1 MSEYGIKIKNYEAA
15 SLYECYW
22 GFRQYPDT
30 ENAMLSNSL
39 FKDFL
44 IESGMEVRKDG
55 SSRDIICL
63 AFSYKTKAYKEL
75 LEKIPKI
82 YTDEII
88 KNQILTNLETN
99 IDKCVELK
107 KERLR
112 EMAYEDGVTVR
123 YKDTEIHYKMLYRT
137 PGKAKKGTCMFIR
150 DSLYDKAHEF
160 LTMGI
165 QLPEKNAPII
175 QLGAY
180 QSLITSGTVG
190 TIDIDPNQILVLR
203 DVDSSMTAPAVTIE
217 LDENKHCVAR
227 KRDSYELKN
236 CIFDGQALIDMSI
249 FPKWADGYIL
259 LRNHMTKCAAF
270 NTNIELFM
278 RERFGSEYD
287 TATVKDMFGRDVKVS
302 NIKLICT
309 ESVMKWL
316 NFNITF
322 DYWASWVRKNHNH
335 WGIVKTTHESKL
347 GDVQR
352 MSYQM
357 INALDLETMPEVTA
371 RSVNYIDKLKKD
383 NKVFLEYLRKN
394 TNFANDYDVLVALTE
409 HNPDFVYS
417 SYFRDRKRKIIEAY
431 VLNFKSGKVIQ
442 NADNLTIVGSPYAML
457 LHAVGENVEDDPT
470 FTTEDGAIQC
480 WTERF
485 RDNEFL
491 AEFRSPF
498 NHMSNLGH
506 LHNRYHPFFDRYFRL
521 GKLCIAVNMQH
532 TCFQDRN
539 NGSDMDS
546 DSIYTTNQP
555 DIVEHARKCYVQY
568 STVVN
573 KIPKEKNIYD
583 NAPKDFAKAD
593 IVLANSQLGIG
604 ESSNLAQI
612 ALSYTYNFPEQK
624 YQDIAMIL
632 AVVAQ
637 ICVDSSKRKF
647 DLDTTEEIHY
657 IKSQLDIE
665 ENGLPLFWQITKKDK
680 RKARTNEQRKQMIR
694 ANKEKIE
701 KKINPKL
708 VCPMNYM
715 YLLNLNRYRSDT
727 KTIPIEQFLVPVA
740 VKEKR
745 KRSEKIEKMI
755 EKYALAVT
763 NAESSQ
769 ETDWYDG
776 TNLLLMDNF
785 EELIKD
791 IRKTGIS
798 SNYTGLMHWL
808 INRAFRIPEQTK
820 NCNSKVNANKPVL
833 LKVLYEV
840 NPEAFLSC
848 FTKEQQ
854 LKKAVQQGIS

>member
-1 MSEYGIKIKNYEAA
+1 MSEYGIKIKNYEMA

-30 ENAMLSNSL
+30 ENAMLANSL

-44 IESGMEVRKDG
+44 MESGMEVRKDG

-63 AFSYKTKAYKEL
+63 AFSYKTKGYKEL
-75 LEKIPKI
+75 IEKIPKI
-82 YTDEII
+82 FTEDKATEILANI
-88 KNQILTNLETN
+88 EKNKE
-99 IDKCVELK
+99 KCIEIK

-112 EMAYEDGVTVR
+112 EMAYEDGVTVK

-160 LTMGI
+160 LTMGM
-165 QLPEKNAPII
+165 QLPNTNAPII

-180 QSLITSGTVG
+180 QSLITSGMVG
-190 TIDIDPNQILVLR
+190 TIEIDPDQILVLR
-203 DVDSSMTAPAVTIE
+203 DVDSAIITPAITIE
-217 LDENKHCVAR
+217 QDKDKHCIVN

-249 FPKWADGYIL
+249 FPSWADGYVL

-278 RERFGSEYD
+278 REHFGAEYD

-316 NFNITF
+316 NFDLSF
-322 DYWASWVRKNHNH
+322 DYWAAWVRKNHNK

-357 INALDLETMPEVTA
+357 INALDLKTMPEVTA

-394 TNFANDYDVLVALTE
+394 VNFANDYDVLVALTE

-417 SYFRDRKRKIIEAY
+417 SYFRDRKRKIIEGY

-457 LHAVGENVEDDPT
+457 LHAIGENVEDDPT
-470 FTTEDGAIQC
+470 FETEDGAIQC

-491 AEFRSPF
+491 AEFRTPF
-498 NHMSNLGH
+498 NNFCNLGH

-521 GKLCIAVNMQH
+521 GRLCIAVNMQH

-555 DIVEHARKCYVQY
+555 DIVEHARQCYKQY
-568 STVVN
+568 PTIAN
-573 KIPKEKNIYD
+573 LIPKEKNIY
-583 NAPKDFAKAD
+583 NNTLKDYAKAD
-593 IVLANSQLGIG
+593 CVLAASQLAIG
-604 ESSNLAQI
+604 ESSNLAQL
-612 ALSYTYNFPEQK
+612 ALTYTYNFDNPK
-624 YQDIAMIL
+624 YQDISCIL
-632 AVVAQ
+632 SVVAQ
-637 ICVDSSKRKF
+637 LAIDSAKRKF
-647 DLDTTEEIHY
+647 DVDIPAEIKY
-657 IKSQLDIE
+657 LKSQLDIE
-665 ENGLPLFWQITKKDK
+665 QNGLPYFWQITKKDK
-680 RKARTNEQRKQMIR
+680 RKARTNEQRRKMIKD
-694 ANKEKIE
+694 NKEKIE

-715 YLLNLNRYRSDT
+715 YSLDLSKYKSDI
-727 KTIPIEQFLVPVA
+727 KTIPIEQFLVPTFA
-740 VKEKR
+740 PTNR
-745 KRSEKIEKMI
+745 KKNAKIEKLI
-755 EKYALAVT
+755 EKYAFT
-763 NAESSQ
+763 ITEAEIQ
-769 ETDWYDG
+769 DTDWYDG
-776 TNLLLMDNF
+776 TNILLMDNF
-785 EELIKD
+785 EELVKD
-791 IRKTGIS
+791 IRQTGIS
-798 SNYTGLMHWL
+798 GNYIGLMQWL
-808 INRAFRIPEQTK
+808 INRAFRISEQTK
-820 NCNSKVNANKPVL
+820 NSKSKTNVNKPIL
-833 LKVLYEV
+833 MKVLYEV
-840 NPEAFLSC
+840 NPDAFLSC
-848 FTKEQQ
+848 FTKEPQ
-854 LKKAVQQGIS
+854 LNKLQAV

>member
-1 MSEYGIKIKNYEAA
+1 MA

-44 IESGMEVRKDG
+44 VESGMEVRKDG

-63 AFSYKTKAYKEL
+63 AFSYKTKGYKEL
-75 LEKIPKI
+75 IEKIPKI
-82 YTDEII
+82 FTEDKATEI
-88 KNQILTNLETN
+88 LAN
-99 IDKCVELK
+99 IEKHKDKCVEIK

-112 EMAYEDGVTVR
+112 EMAYENGVTVR
-123 YKDTEIHYKMLYRT
+123 YSDTEIHYKMLYRT

-165 QLPEKNAPII
+165 QLPNTNAPII

-180 QSLITSGTVG
+180 QSLITSGMVG
-190 TIDIDPNQILVLR
+190 TIEIDPDQILILKDIDSTTV
-203 DVDSSMTAPAVTIE
+203 APAITVE
-217 LDENKHCVAR
+217 LDENKHCVAK
-227 KRDSYELKN
+227 KRDTYELKN

-249 FPKWADGYIL
+249 FPDWADGYIL

-278 RERFGSEYD
+278 REHFGAAYD
-287 TATVKDMFGRDVKVS
+287 TATVKDMFDRDVKAS

-309 ESVMKWL
+309 ESVAKWL
-316 NFNITF
+316 NFSISF
-322 DYWASWVRKNHNH
+322 DYWAEWVRKNHNK

-394 TNFANDYDVLVALTE
+394 VNFANDYDVLVALTE

-417 SYFRDRKRKIIEAY
+417 SYFRDRKRKIIESY

-442 NADNLTIVGSPYAML
+442 NADNLTIIGSPYAML
-457 LHAVGENVEDDPT
+457 LHAIGENVEDDPT
-470 FTTEDGAIQC
+470 FITEDGAIQC
-480 WTERF
+480 WAERF
-485 RDNEFL
+485 KDNEFL

-498 NHMSNLGH
+498 NSQSNLGH

-521 GKLCIAVNMQH
+521 GRLCIAVNMLH

-555 DIVEHARKCYVQY
+555 DIVEHARKCYVEQP
-568 STVVN
+568 TIVN
-573 KIPKEKNIYD
+573 LIPKEKNIY
-583 NAPKDFAKAD
+583 NNTPRDFAKAD
-593 IVLANSQLGIG
+593 CVLAASQVAIG
-604 ESSNLAQI
+604 ESSNLAQ
-612 ALSYTYNFPEQK
+612 LSLTYTYNFTDQK
-624 YQDIAMIL
+624 YQDAVSIL
-632 AVVAQ
+632 SVVAQ
-637 ICVDSSKRKF
+637 LAIDSAKRKF
-647 DLDTTEEIHY
+647 ALDIPSEIQY
-657 IKSQLDIE
+657 IKNQLEIPK
-665 ENGLPLFWQITKKDK
+665 NGLPYFWEITKRDK
-680 RKARTNEQRKQMIR
+680 RKKRSLEKSLREQRE
-694 ANKEKIE
+694 NKEKIR
-701 KKINPKL
+701 KKINIKL

-715 YLLNLNRYRSDT
+715 YNLKLT
-727 KTIPIEQFLVPVA
+727 KYKSSVATIPISKFLAPCEI
-740 VKEKR
+740 KETRR
-745 KRSEKIEKMI
+745 KNEKILKLI
-755 EKYALAVT
+755 EKYAIDLQDFEIKQKL
-763 NAESSQ
+763 N
-769 ETDWYDG
+769 DDIWYEDEYPVIM
-776 TNLLLMDNF
+776 NQFD
-785 EELIKD
+785 ELVKD
-791 IRKTGIS
+791 IRKIGIPQ
-798 SNYTGLMHWL
+798 NYKGLTYWL

-820 NCNSKVNANKPVL
+820 NCKDILKNNKPML

-840 NPEAFLSC
+840 NPTAFLEC
-848 FTKEQQ
+848 FLQQ
-854 LKKAVQQGIS
+854 VSK

>member
-15 SLYECYW
+15 SLYEYYW

-44 IESGMEVRKDG
+44 VESGMEIKKDG

-63 AFSYKTKAYKEL
+63 AFSYKTKGYKEL
-75 LEKIPKI
+75 TALIPKI
-82 YTDEII
+82 FPEDKVEEMLANVE
-88 KNQILTNLETN
+88 KNK
-99 IDKCVELK
+99 DKCIEIK

-112 EMAYEDGVTVR
+112 EMMYEDGVTIR

-165 QLPEKNAPII
+165 KLPDTNAPII

-180 QSLITSGTVG
+180 QSLITSGMVG
-190 TIDIDPNQILVLR
+190 TIEIDPDQILVLN
-203 DVDSSMTAPAVTIE
+203 DIDSTMIAPAITVE
-217 LDENKHCVAR
+217 LDKNKHCIAK

-236 CIFDGQALIDMSI
+236 CIFDGQALIDSSI
-249 FPKWADGYIL
+249 FPEWADGYIL

-278 RERFGSEYD
+278 REHFGSQYE
-287 TATVKDMFGRDVKVS
+287 TATIKDMFGREVKVS

-309 ESVMKWL
+309 ESIIKWTK
-316 NFNITF
+316 FNITF
-322 DYWASWVRKNHNH
+322 DYWASWVRKNHNK
-335 WGIVKTTHESKL
+335 WGIVKTTHASKL

-383 NKVFLEYLRKN
+383 NKVFLDYLRKN
-394 TNFANDYDVLVALTE
+394 VNFANDYDVLIALTE
-409 HNPDFVYS
+409 HNPDFVNS

-457 LHAVGENVEDDPT
+457 LHAIGEDVEKDPT
-470 FTTEDGAIQC
+470 FSVESGAMQC

-498 NHMSNLGH
+498 NSQQNLGH
-506 LHNRYHPFFDRYFRL
+506 LHNKYHPFFDRYFRL

-555 DIVEHARKCYVQY
+555 DIVEHARKCYTQY
-568 STVVN
+568 PTIVN
-573 KIPKEKNIYD
+573 LIPKEKNIY
-583 NAPKDFAKAD
+583 NNTAKDFAKAD
-593 IVLANSQLGIG
+593 CVLAASQLAIG
-604 ESSNLAQI
+604 ESSNLAQL
-612 ALSYTYNFPEQK
+612 ALTYTYNFDEQK
-624 YQDIAMIL
+624 YKDAVVIL
-632 AVVAQ
+632 SVVAQ
-637 ICVDSSKRKF
+637 LAIDSAKRKF
-647 DLDTTEEIHY
+647 ALDIPNEIRY
-657 IKSQLDIE
+657 IKSQLDITQ
-665 ENGLPLFWQITKKDK
+665 NGLPFFWEITKRDK
-680 RKARTNEQRKQMIR
+680 RKKRSLEKSLKERQE
-694 ANKEKIE
+694 NKERIKR
-701 KKINPKL
+701 KVNQNL
-708 VCPMNYM
+708 VCPMNYI
-715 YLLNLNRYRSDT
+715 YSLKLNKYKSQVA
-727 KTIPIEQFLVPVA
+727 TIPIKDFLASCNVRPPR
-740 VKEKR
+740 R
-745 KRSEKIEKMI
+745 KSEKIQRLI
-755 EKYALAVT
+755 EKYAMEL
-763 NAESSQ
+763 NDFEIKQSLN
-769 ETDWYDG
+769 DGIWYEDEYPAII
-776 TNLLLMDNF
+776 NNF
-785 EELIKD
+785 EELVND
-791 IRKTGIS
+791 IRNAKINDS
-798 SNYTGLMHWL
+798 YKSLVYWL

-820 NCNSKVNANKPVL
+820 NSTNLLNINKPML

-840 NPEAFLSC
+840 NPTAFIEC
-848 FTKEQQ
+848 FVQQ
-854 LKKAVQQGIS
+854 LKN